1 MGLANRESW
10 EKAIALHAE
19 MNSKGLELPAS
30 ELLEFI
36 EVGKLVLIAMC
47 QPCAYCLPC
56 IRASSLALHLCSLC
70 DRENKK

>member
-10 EKAIALHAE
+10 EKSIALHAE

-36 EVGKLVLIAMC
+36 EVGKLVLIPMC

-56 IRASSLALHLCSLC
+56 NRAPSLALHLCSLFY
-70 DRENKK
+70 REN